1 MRVEIVHGNCRYE
14 GERYV
19 SGDKL
24 DITERYFAANPGRFR
39 VVLNAAAEAEAQA
52 AAEAEA
58 QAAAEAE
65 AQAAAEADP
74 ES

>member
-1 MRVEIVHGNCRYE
+1 MRVLVVHGSVKYD

-19 SGDKL
+19 PGDKL

-58 QAAAEAE
+58 
-65 AQAAAEADP
+65 DG
-74 ES
+74 S